1 MCKDKKIKVILCGG
15 GTGGHIFPMISIAS
29 EFKRVNKE
37 NEILFV
43 GSSDRMEMEIVPKY
57 NFPIVGL
64 WISGLKR
71 TPLLWNILFFGLPFI
86 FKNFLLPI
94 KLFFSIIRSVYILYT
109 FKPDFVIGFGGY
121 SSGPFVFI
129 SNLLNF
135 NTAIQEQNSS
145 MGLTNKFLIKNVNFV
160 FVAYDKLKKIYSNY
174 QVYNFG
180 NPVRNLKIQSS
191 LESYDHFKLDNKKK
205 TILVIGGSLGAK
217 SINEAILNNI
227 SLIRESSYQILW
239 QTGKF
244 YHDEILS
251 HNLKADNLII
261 KPFIDRMDIAY
272 SLADLIISRAGAIA
286 ISELCVISKPLILIP
301 SPNVVDDHQTK
312 NATEISKNGGC
323 IIIKDQ
329 DAKNLMMNE
338 SISILENNSRKSS
351 MIDSLRKLSKPNS
364 AKDIVKKIY
373 EIYDSKN

>member
-1 MCKDKKIKVILCGG
+1 
-15 GTGGHIFPMISIAS
+15 
-29 EFKRVNKE
+29 
-37 NEILFV
+37 
-43 GSSDRMEMEIVPKY
+43 
-57 NFPIVGL
+57 
-64 WISGLKR
+64 
-71 TPLLWNILFFGLPFI
+71 
-86 FKNFLLPI
+86 
-94 KLFFSIIRSVYILYT
+94 
-109 FKPDFVIGFGGY
+109 
-121 SSGPFVFI
+121 
-129 SNLLNF
+129 
-135 NTAIQEQNSS
+135 

-312 NATEISKNGGC
+312 NATEISKSGGC

-338 SISILENNSRKSS
+338 SISILENNSRKTS

>member
-94 KLFFSIIRSVYILYT
+94 KLFFSVIRSVYILYT

-160 FVAYDKLKKIYSNY
+160 FVAYDKLKKIYSNC

-272 SLADLIISRAGAIA
+272 SLADLIISRAG
-286 ISELCVISKPLILIP
+286 
-301 SPNVVDDHQTK
+301 Q
-312 NATEISKNGGC
+312 
-323 IIIKDQ
+323 
-329 DAKNLMMNE
+329 
-338 SISILENNSRKSS
+338 
-351 MIDSLRKLSKPNS
+351 
-364 AKDIVKKIY
+364 
-373 EIYDSKN
+373 

>member
-121 SSGPFVFI
+121 SSVPFF
-129 SNLLNF
+129 F
-135 NTAIQEQNSS
+135 
-145 MGLTNKFLIKNVNFV
+145 
-160 FVAYDKLKKIYSNY
+160 
-174 QVYNFG
+174 
-180 NPVRNLKIQSS
+180 R
-191 LESYDHFKLDNKKK
+191 
-205 TILVIGGSLGAK
+205 
-217 SINEAILNNI
+217 
-227 SLIRESSYQILW
+227 
-239 QTGKF
+239 
-244 YHDEILS
+244 
-251 HNLKADNLII
+251 
-261 KPFIDRMDIAY
+261 
-272 SLADLIISRAGAIA
+272 
-286 ISELCVISKPLILIP
+286 SE
-301 SPNVVDDHQTK
+301 
-312 NATEISKNGGC
+312 
-323 IIIKDQ
+323 
-329 DAKNLMMNE
+329 
-338 SISILENNSRKSS
+338 
-351 MIDSLRKLSKPNS
+351 
-364 AKDIVKKIY
+364 
-373 EIYDSKN
+373 